1 MFIDTP
7 TAIVAILI
15 CVVAWQQWNILI
27 LQSEVD
33 ETIDS
38 HNNFVDA
45 VNEAFTTITKDI
57 EELHINGSN

>member
-7 TAIVAILI
+7 TAIIAVLI

-27 LQSEVD
+27 LQSEMD

-45 VNEAFTTITKDI
+45 VNEAFTSITDAIK
-57 EELHINGSN
+57 ELETSDD

>member
-7 TAIVAILI
+7 TAIIAVLI

-27 LQSEVD
+27 LQSEMD

-45 VNEAFTTITKDI
+45 VNEAFTSVTNAIK
-57 EELHINGSN
+57 ELETSDD

>member
-7 TAIVAILI
+7 TAIIAILI
-15 CVVAWQQWNILI
+15 CVIAWQQWNILI
-27 LQSEVD
+27 LQSEMD

-45 VNEAFTTITKDI
+45 VNEAFTAITDAIK
-57 EELHINGSN
+57 ELETRDK

>member
-7 TAIVAILI
+7 TAIIAVLI

-27 LQSEVD
+27 LQSEMD

-38 HNNFVDA
+38 HNDFVEA
-45 VNEAFTTITKDI
+45 VNEAFTSITSAIKEI
-57 EELHINGSN
+57 EIRDK

>member
-7 TAIVAILI
+7 TAIIAVLI
-15 CVVAWQQWNILI
+15 CAVAWQQWNILI
-27 LQSEVD
+27 LQSEMD

-45 VNEAFTTITKDI
+45 VNEAFTSITNAIK
-57 EELHINGSN
+57 ELETSDD

>member
-7 TAIVAILI
+7 TAIIAILI
-15 CVVAWQQWNILI
+15 CVIAWQQWNILI
-27 LQSEVD
+27 LQSEMD

-45 VNEAFTTITKDI
+45 VNEAFTSITDAIK
-57 EELHINGSN
+57 ELETRDK

>member
-1 MFIDTP
+1 MLIDTP
-7 TAIVAILI
+7 TAIIAVLI

-27 LQSEVD
+27 LQSEMD

-45 VNEAFTTITKDI
+45 VNEAFTSITNAIK
-57 EELHINGSN
+57 ELETSDD

>member
-7 TAIVAILI
+7 TAIIAVLI

-27 LQSEVD
+27 LQSEMD

-38 HNNFVDA
+38 HNDFVDA
-45 VNEAFTTITKDI
+45 VNEAFTSITSAIKEI
-57 EELHINGSN
+57 EIRDN

>member
-7 TAIVAILI
+7 TAIIAVLI

-27 LQSEVD
+27 LQSEMD

-38 HNNFVDA
+38 HNDFVEA
-45 VNEAFTTITKDI
+45 VNEAFTSITSAIKEI
-57 EELHINGSN
+57 ETRDH

>member
-7 TAIVAILI
+7 TAIIAVLI

-27 LQSEVD
+27 LQSEMD

-45 VNEAFTTITKDI
+45 VNDAFTSITDAIK
-57 EELHINGSN
+57 ELETSDD

>member
-1 MFIDTP
+1 MLIDTP
-7 TAIVAILI
+7 TAIIAVLI

-27 LQSEVD
+27 LQSEMD

-45 VNEAFTTITKDI
+45 VNEAFTSITDAIK
-57 EELHINGSN
+57 ELETSDD

>member
-7 TAIVAILI
+7 TAIIAVLI

-27 LQSEVD
+27 LQSEMD

-38 HNNFVDA
+38 HNDFVEA
-45 VNEAFTTITKDI
+45 VNEAFTSITSAIK
-57 EELHINGSN
+57 ELETSDN

>member
-7 TAIVAILI
+7 TAIIAVLI

-27 LQSEVD
+27 LQSEMD

-38 HNNFVDA
+38 HNDFVEA
-45 VNEAFTTITKDI
+45 VNEAFTSVTSAIKEI
-57 EELHINGSN
+57 ETRDH

>member
-7 TAIVAILI
+7 TAIIAVLI

-27 LQSEVD
+27 LQSEMD

-38 HNNFVDA
+38 HNDFVEA
-45 VNEAFTTITKDI
+45 VNEAFTSITNAIK
-57 EELHINGSN
+57 ELETSDD

>member
-7 TAIVAILI
+7 TAIIAVLI

-27 LQSEVD
+27 LQSEMD

-38 HNNFVDA
+38 HNDFVDA
-45 VNEAFTTITKDI
+45 VNEAFTSITSAIK
-57 EELHINGSN
+57 ELETSDN

>member
-7 TAIVAILI
+7 TAIIAVLI

-27 LQSEVD
+27 LQSEMD

-38 HNNFVDA
+38 HNDFVDA
-45 VNEAFTTITKDI
+45 VNEAFTSITSAIKEI
-57 EELHINGSN
+57 EIRDK

>member
-1 MFIDTP
+1 MFIDIP
-7 TAIVAILI
+7 TAVVGILI
-15 CVVAWQQWNILI
+15 CIVAWQQWNILL

-45 VNEAFTTITKDI
+45 VDEAFTSITASIK
-57 EELHINGSN
+57 ELETRDK

>member
-7 TAIVAILI
+7 TAIIAVLI

-27 LQSEVD
+27 LQSEMD

-38 HNNFVDA
+38 HNDFVDA
-45 VNEAFTTITKDI
+45 VNEAFTSITSAIKEI
-57 EELHINGSN
+57 ETRDH

>member
-1 MFIDTP
+1 MFIDIP
-7 TAIVAILI
+7 TAVVGILI
-15 CVVAWQQWNILI
+15 CIVAWQQWNILL

-45 VNEAFTTITKDI
+45 VDEAFTSITASIK
-57 EELHINGSN
+57 ELETRAK

>member
-7 TAIVAILI
+7 TAIIAVLI

-27 LQSEVD
+27 LQSEMD

-45 VNEAFTTITKDI
+45 VNEAFTSITNAIK
-57 EELHINGSN
+57 ELETSDD